1 MGGRWTTLRCLEIQA
16 GLSPASGV
24 PRNASPAAGSRR
36 SPTPPAAVLQPRDQA
51 RSQSRAGQGAQ
62 AGADT
67 SRAWR
72 GAGPISEIP
81 QEWKREWNSA
91 GQSAGERQLRV
102 KEEQQERPKG
112 PGLRAS
118 KAGAARAC
126 EEKAKELE
134 QLGIDTSGLRAQ
146 AAQLW
151 ADHRASRPITT
162 RLRTAEQR
170 LSKAEQDLETAA
182 TQVRTAMSLYD
193 RRQA

>member
-1 MGGRWTTLRCLEIQA
+1 M
-16 GLSPASGV
+16 
-24 PRNASPAAGSRR
+24 
-36 SPTPPAAVLQPRDQA
+36 
-51 RSQSRAGQGAQ
+51 
-62 AGADT
+62 
-67 SRAWR
+67 
-72 GAGPISEIP
+72 SEIP
-81 QEWKREWNSA
+81 QEWKREWNAA
-91 GQSAGERQLRV
+91 GQGAGERQLRV
-102 KEEQQERPKG
+102 KEEQQERPEG

-193 RRQA
+193 RRQAELVALQGTVQELQTEHGGREAHKKLSTNACHLKLWLMCLQ